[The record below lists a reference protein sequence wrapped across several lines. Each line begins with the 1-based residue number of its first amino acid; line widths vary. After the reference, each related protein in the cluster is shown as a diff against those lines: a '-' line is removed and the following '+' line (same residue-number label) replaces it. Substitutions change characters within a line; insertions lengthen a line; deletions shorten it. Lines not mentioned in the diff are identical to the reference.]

1 MSALSEVVSIDSID
15 TINLGLL
22 DGGDI
27 TTLGHVVPG
36 TGLANIGQ
44 HRTQTAEPDLCIS
57 IPATSVLRPVS
68 VSNFWT
74 SSMPSPSSRIAP
86 PVT

>member
-44 HRTQTAEPDLCIS
+44 H
-57 IPATSVLRPVS
+57 
-68 VSNFWT
+68 
-74 SSMPSPSSRIAP
+74 
-86 PVT
+86 